1 MRSQNLFNCFCS
13 FLAVFISN
21 VALSEAC
28 SEDSTNNAS
37 QNRTE
42 LSFYAGPNYTFRK
55 LHFYKDP
62 LEYPGAYEK
71 FLQYDQS
78 EFAKFNFCT
87 ATAIRFNFN
96 NHFSLRIGFRISRVS
111 YKSNY
116 QDSIYLGQDHDQP
129 RYRSGIYQFNF
140 LQFGFPIDLLLFIPL
155 NNPRNS
161 VYFGASFS
169 MGFVHRNFLVDGNE
183 YSTIASVLSPQ
194 YPKGIESEIN
204 YSFLTGYNLNLNKRL
219 SGFVEFAHTR
229 SLTRLPK
236 TFPISQKLYSTQFV
250 FGVIVHGIFTKN

>member
-1 MRSQNLFNCFCS
+1 MKTTRVNIP
-13 FLAVFISN
+13 LALTACLLLISL
-21 VALSEAC
+21 LSKA
-28 SEDSTNNAS
+28 EDTLPLPKKNSL
-37 QNRTE
+37 Q
-42 LSFYAGPNYTFRK
+42 LDFYAGPNYTFRN
-55 LHFYKDP
+55 LHFQNNS
-62 LEYPGAYEK
+62 LEEK
-71 FLQYDQS
+71 YNQN
-78 EFAKFNFCT
+78 EFAKFNFCA
-87 ATAIRFNFN
+87 ATAMRFNFN
-96 NHFSLRIGFRISRVS
+96 SHFSLRIGFRISRVS

-169 MGFVHRNFLVDGNE
+169 MGFVHRNFLVNGNE

-204 YSFLTGYNLNLNKRL
+204 YSFLTGYNLDLNKQL

-229 SLTRLPK
+229 SLTKLSFRGQ
-236 TFPISQKLYSTQFV
+236 TLYSTHLII
-250 FGVIVHGIFTKN
+250 GIAAHGIFTKN